1 MAVSASADIA
11 SALWY
16 CGPGQVEIRQEVI
29 APPGAGEVRVKTLY
43 SAISRGTESLVFGGR
58 IPVSEFER
66 MRAPFMAG
74 DFPFPVK
81 YGYAAVGRIENGS
94 DRLARQDRLC
104 APPAPDRVQHP
115 CERRGG
121 ASGGR
126 AATARGAGGQHGNR
140 AQRRVGR
147 GTGTGRPH
155 RRCRSRRGRF
165 PRRLSVRADFRCRRH
180 ARRHQLQPSGISR
193 KRSGLVSQSPE
204 TQRPIAI
211 SSFTPAARPMG
222 CERRSNWPETKRRC
236 WK

>member
-1 MAVSASADIA
+1 M
-11 SALWY
+11 
-16 CGPGQVEIRQEVI
+16 
-29 APPGAGEVRVKTLY
+29 KTLY

-58 IPVSEFER
+58 VPVGEFQR

-74 DFPFPVK
+74 DFPVS
-81 YGYAAVGRIENGS
+81 RQIRLRRRRT
-94 DRLARQDRLC
+94 DRERQRCLARQERLC
-104 APPAPDRVQHP
+104 ALPAPDRVQHP

-155 RRCRSRRGRF
+155 RRCRGRRGRF
-165 PRRLSVRADFRCRRH
+165 PRRLSVRADSRYGRH

-193 KRSGLVSQSPE
+193 DSSGLVSQSPE
-204 TQRPIAI
+204 TPRPIAI
-211 SSFTPAARPMG
+211 SSFTPADRPMDY
-222 CERRSNWPETKRRC
+222 ERRSNWPETRRLC